1 VITVEYHTDLKEVQ
15 SDPQLCTL
23 LSAGP
28 QSAPFDRLEWW
39 QGLEQHCGAK
49 PLIVVAR
56 DAQQTAVL
64 PLMQSAA
71 GKLEFLANWYNFRT
85 RPIFS
90 PGFDGAALLST
101 IARSLT
107 DKASQIVLSGI
118 PAEDGSL
125 TLLESAFKA
134 KGWQVFSEVC
144 DTNHILNVNGRS
156 YEEYMADRPGAL
168 RTTLK
173 RKAVKVEVQLHREFN
188 PAAWVDYEIIYAN
201 SWKPTEGSPA
211 FLRQFAEAE
220 GAAGRLRMAIALAE
234 GRAIAAQF
242 WTVEGGTA
250 YIHKLAH
257 REEAKSLSPGTTL
270 SAALFEQV
278 IDGDRVSL
286 VDFGTGDNPYKRD
299 WMEAQRPRYRL
310 EMYRPGVPGN
320 WPKIAKR
327 IVNRLAGRAQQS

>member
-1 VITVEYHTDLKEVQ
+1 MITIEYHTDLKEVQ
-15 SDPQLCTL
+15 SDAQLCTL

-28 QSAPFDRLEWW
+28 RSAPFDRLEWW
-39 QGLEQHCGAK
+39 QGLEQHCGAQ

-64 PLMQSAA
+64 PLMQS
-71 GKLEFLANWYNFRT
+71 GRKLEFLANWYNFRT

-107 DKASQIVLSGI
+107 DRTAQIMLSGI

-125 TLLESAFKA
+125 SLLEAAFKA
-134 KGWQVFSEVC
+134 KGWRVFSQVC

-156 YEEYMADRPGAL
+156 YAEYMADRPGPL

-173 RKAVKVEVQLHREFN
+173 RKAGKVEVQLLDHFDS
-188 PAAWVDYEIIYAN
+188 AAWDDYEDIYAN
-201 SWKPTEGSPA
+201 SWKPSEGSPA

-220 GAAGRLRMAIALAE
+220 GAAGRLRMALARAE

-250 YIHKLAH
+250 FIHKLAH
-257 REEAKSLSPGTTL
+257 REDAKPLSPGTTL

-278 IDGDRVSL
+278 IDRDLVTL

-299 WMEAQRPRYRL
+299 WMEALRPRYRL
-310 EMYRPGVPGN
+310 EMFRPGVPGN
-320 WPKIAKR
+320 WPKVAKR
-327 IVNRLAGRAQQS
+327 VVNRLAGRAQHG